1 MDGSRAQD
9 CIHGSH
15 YEACD
20 VSFYIK
26 DSNTHSDIQCTENNR
41 PYYSAYNYTYT
52 STIMNATT
60 VLPVTASPPLY
71 SYQARI
77 GLGCVWVTI
86 SILGLIGNSLVI
98 WSVVLSKKLRTVTNA
113 FVVNLSLVDFWTS
126 LSYPW
131 QAVAILSH
139 GSWPLAT
146 EVPCYIA
153 AVQFYTGL
161 GGSLY
166 SLAAIAFNRFMLVT
180 QKTETYSR
188 WYSPGKV
195 SVMIAATWVIPS
207 IVFFLPPIL
216 GIGDFG
222 YDPQDNTCSDKDGHP
237 RGPEYN
243 LAQSLGLYPIPM
255 LIIVSS
261 YTALY
266 IHLKRHFRKQ
276 KRRRAQQGSPAQDVD
291 GGTVGESTVSFTVV
305 SESSPVPANDMTQG
319 IRREI
324 SRQQLAITK
333 NLFMVF
339 FIFFLLMSPYFISL
353 AIPSSG
359 TFALYGATI
368 SMLNSCVNP
377 IIYTAKHPQFKLVL
391 RNILR
396 CRYSQIPEP
405 SDWLKSIL
413 SRWK

>member
-1 MDGSRAQD
+1 MALMSMN
-9 CIHGSH
+9 
-15 YEACD
+15 
-20 VSFYIK
+20 
-26 DSNTHSDIQCTENNR
+26 NTS
-41 PYYSAYNYTYT
+41 S
-52 STIMNATT
+52 IMNVTTMEPAT
-60 VLPVTASPPLY
+60 PSPSLY
-71 SYQARI
+71 PYNARI
-77 GLGCVWVTI
+77 GVACVWILAAV
-86 SILGLIGNSLVI
+86 LGLIGNSLVI

-113 FVVNLSLVDFWTS
+113 FVVNLSLADFWTS

-161 GGSLY
+161 GASLY
-166 SLAAIAFNRFMLVT
+166 SLAVIAFNRFMLVT

-188 WYSPGKV
+188 WYSPRKV
-195 SVMIAATWVIPS
+195 SAMIAATWVMPS
-207 IVFFLPPIL
+207 IVFFLPPII

-237 RGPEYN
+237 RGQEYN
-243 LAQSLGLYPIPM
+243 LAQSLGLFPVPM
-255 LIIVSS
+255 LIIISS

-276 KRRRAQQGSPAQDVD
+276 KRRRAQQGSPSQDVD

-305 SESSPVPANDMTQG
+305 SESTAMPTNSVAKSN
-319 IRREI
+319 RRAI

-333 NLFMVF
+333 NLFVVF

-353 AIPSSG
+353 AVPSSRK
-359 TFALYGATI
+359 FALYGATI
-368 SMLNSCVNP
+368 SILNSCVNP

-405 SDWLKSIL
+405 SDWLKSVL
-413 SRWK
+413 SRQRK

>member
-1 MDGSRAQD
+1 MALMSMN
-9 CIHGSH
+9 
-15 YEACD
+15 
-20 VSFYIK
+20 
-26 DSNTHSDIQCTENNR
+26 NTS
-41 PYYSAYNYTYT
+41 S
-52 STIMNATT
+52 IMNVTTMEPAT
-60 VLPVTASPPLY
+60 LSPSLHPY
-71 SYQARI
+71 NVRI
-77 GLGCVWVTI
+77 GLACVWILAAV
-86 SILGLIGNSLVI
+86 LGLVGNSLVI

-113 FVVNLSLVDFWTS
+113 FVVNLSLADFWTS

-161 GGSLY
+161 GTSLY

-180 QKTETYSR
+180 QIPATYSR
-188 WYSPGKV
+188 WYSPRKV
-195 SVMIAATWVIPS
+195 SAMIAATWVIPS

-222 YDPQDNTCSDKDGHP
+222 YDPQGSTCTDKDGHP

-243 LAQSLGLYPIPM
+243 LAHSLGFFPAPL
-255 LIIVSS
+255 LIIIGA

-276 KRRRAQQGSPAQDVD
+276 KRRRTQQDSPTRDNKAV
-291 GGTVGESTVSFTVV
+291 GKSTVGLSISTESTGQGMSINDV
-305 SESSPVPANDMTQG
+305 ANCN
-319 IRREI
+319 RREI

-339 FIFFLLMSPYFISL
+339 SIFFLLVAPYFIAL
-353 AIPSSG
+353 AVPSSR

-368 SMLNSCVNP
+368 TILNSCVNP

-391 RNILR
+391 RKILC

-413 SRWK
+413 SRRK